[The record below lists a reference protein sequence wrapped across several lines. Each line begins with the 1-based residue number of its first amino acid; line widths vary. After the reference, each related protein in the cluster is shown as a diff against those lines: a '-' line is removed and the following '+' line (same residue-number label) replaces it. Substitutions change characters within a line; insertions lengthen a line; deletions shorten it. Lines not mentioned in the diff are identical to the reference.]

1 MKWRGISADSA
12 DQSLAT
18 GSLRERLLVIKAGI
32 KQYVRLENQA
42 INDRVIAELERS
54 GIEQQILPLGAR
66 APEFRLSDSSGAQ
79 VSSRELL
86 TKGKLII
93 DFYRGR
99 WCPFCVT
106 ELEAWRDAL
115 PDVEAAGASLV
126 AISPQLLRHSAFT
139 ADQHKLHFPVLSD
152 EGNRVARQF
161 GLVYEV
167 PDYQRDLF
175 RTVFINLENLN
186 GMKYADWSLPLPAT
200 YVIAQD
206 GTVLYAFASAD
217 YTQRAEPSEVLGYVN
232 G

>member
-1 MKWRGISADSA
+1 
-12 DQSLAT
+12 
-18 GSLRERLLVIKAGI
+18 
-32 KQYVRLENQA
+32 
-42 INDRVIAELERS
+42 
-54 GIEQQILPLGAR
+54 
-66 APEFRLSDSSGAQ
+66 
-79 VSSRELL
+79 
-86 TKGKLII
+86 
-93 DFYRGR
+93 
-99 WCPFCVT
+99 VT